1 MERLKRIPYGESNF
15 EKIIQNNYYFVD
27 KSEFIKTIE
36 EFGGAYLI
44 FLRPRRFG
52 KSLFLSMLEHYYDI
66 DRKNQF
72 DELFNGLWIHK
83 NPTSLRNLYPV
94 LKFNFSGIPTDGE
107 QELVKLGFY
116 SSVKNSL
123 SFFINKYKE
132 RYKITESIKKYIFNS
147 TDTSIMMKNF
157 IAKMHELNVRYYLL
171 IDEYDNLAN
180 NILIEHGENRYKS
193 STQGGGFLRSFF
205 AVIKNGTD
213 NRTIERLFI
222 TGVSP
227 LVLSDVTSGFN
238 IGDNISVSASFANM
252 TGFTQNELQGLVNYY
267 IEQNEIENTKKTEIL
282 KDMKDWYNSYL
293 FCVGTEKLYNSDMVL
308 YYLHTYLR
316 DKIKPIN
323 MLDENVRTDYKKL
336 KFLITKA
343 KKLNGNFK
351 ALRNLL
357 EERDEEY
364 EFVKSFSIKEIEDDN
379 NFVSFLYYL
388 GLITFNKKRGLFYN
402 FIVPNRVIKKM
413 LWGFVEKSLKE
424 AGGLEFDSSAY
435 GKMFN
440 RLGYDG
446 DLFPLLNYIFDR
458 FYNAVSNRDFIY
470 KEAGV
475 KGFLLAFLNM
485 SYLYKVS
492 SEREENKGYIDI
504 ILEPSLSLFDDMRPD
519 NYIIE
524 LKYITKEDLENKKTN
539 MIEKYKNDAI
549 KQLARYEK
557 NLVGSI
563 HKIVIIAGNTKLY
576 FIEEIY

>member
-1 MERLKRIPYGESNF
+1 MKKIKKIPYGESNF
-15 EKIIQNNYYFVD
+15 ETVIDGDYYFVD
-27 KSEFIKTIE
+27 KSEYIKRIE
-36 EFGGAYLI
+36 DSAGKYLF

-66 DRKNQF
+66 NRKDQF
-72 DELFNGLWIHK
+72 DELFNDLWIHK
-83 NPTSLRNLYPV
+83 NPTSLRNSLPI
-94 LKFNFSGIPTDGE
+94 LKFNFSG
-107 QELVKLGFY
+107 VKTTGAIEEIERSF
-116 SSVKNSL
+116 NL
-123 SFFINKYKE
+123 SIRLDIEEFFAKYANQ
-132 RYKITESIKKYIFNS
+132 YKITKKII
-147 TDTSIMMKNF
+147 DTVLLQKDAGDLLSVFMSYLKRF
-157 IAKMHELNVRYYLL
+157 SVRYYLL

-180 NILIEHGENRYKS
+180 NILIEHGENKYKS
-193 STQGGGFLRSFF
+193 STQAGGFLRNFF

-213 NRTIERLFI
+213 DRTIERLFI

-238 IGDNISVSASFANM
+238 IGDNISIDMPFSSMV
-252 TGFTQNELQGLVNYY
+252 GFTQKEIEEIIDYY
-267 IEQNEIENTKKTEIL
+267 IEQKKIEKTKRTEIL

-308 YYLHTYLR
+308 YYIHSYLKNR
-316 DKIKPIN
+316 EKPIN

-343 KKLNGNFK
+343 RKLNGNFR

-413 LWGFVEKSLKE
+413 LWGFIEKSLKE

-446 DLFPLLNYIFDR
+446 ELFPLLNYVFDR

-524 LKYITKEDLENKKTN
+524 LKYITKEELDNKKTN

-557 NLVGSI
+557 NLIGKV
-563 HKIVIIAGNTKLY
+563 HKIVIIAGSNKLY
-576 FIEEIY
+576 LIEEI